1 MDEITTTVE
10 IADKTGHT
18 TLELTKGE
26 TLSRVAASEGSW
38 IFAGDQL
45 VQAEQLAQSN
55 WDTVGTVR
63 IVPPLVGGL
72 R

>member
-1 MDEITTTVE
+1 MDEVTTTVE

-38 IFAGDQL
+38 VFAGNQL
-45 VQAEQLAQSN
+45 VQPEQLAQSD
-55 WDTVGTVR
+55 WGTVGTVR
-63 IVPPLVGGL
+63 IVPALVGGL
-72 R
+72 